1 MMMRVVICLTCCWL
15 YNTVVN
21 GFVLNPSSSSQQRVD
36 VDDSSTTRL
45 YGGGSGYA
53 TSLAGKKETVEQV
66 KGLLEKTELLFS
78 VPASSITVS
87 QVQNLRRNLPDGTSC
102 QVIKNK
108 LMARA
113 IVGTDYEPIG
123 TTLLTGSNMWFFI
136 EDDIS
141 GSIKAY
147 NDFVKETNKR
157 ETHEIIGGCME
168 QVIYQTEGVQ
178 AIGKLPSKLELYTM
192 IARSINAVPTKLA
205 RVVKEP
211 GNKLARAIKLATD
224 PEKENKE

>member
-1 MMMRVVICLTCCWL
+1 MR
-15 YNTVVN
+15 TVVLLYTIWFSYSVN
-21 GFVLNPSSSSQQRVD
+21 AFLV
-36 VDDSSTTRL
+36 STSKQLPQISTEL
-45 YGGGSGYA
+45 YGGGAGRS
-53 TSLAGKKETVEQV
+53 TSLTGKKETVEKV
-66 KGLLEKTELLFS
+66 KGLLEKSDLVFS
-78 VPASSITVS
+78 VPASAITVAQAQS
-87 QVQNLRRNLPDGTSC
+87 LRRALPEGTTC
-102 QVIKNK
+102 RVIKNK

-113 IVGTDYEPIG
+113 IEGTEYNPIAEKLLVGA
-123 TTLLTGSNMWFFI
+123 NMWFFV
-136 EDDIS
+136 EDDVS

-147 NDFVKETNKR
+147 NEFLKETNKR

-168 QVIYQTEGVQ
+168 GLVYQSEGIQ

-224 PEKENKE
+224 PDKDSKKDE